1 MDTKIQIKGPY
12 TRQGSFFFF
21 LIVQDNMVKM
31 KETRKT
37 DKRYLI

>member
-1 MDTKIQIKGPY
+1 MDTKIQIKGPF
-12 TRQGSFFFF
+12 TRQGIFFF